1 MLMRSRASKASHRR
15 QNTLQMLD
23 HIIATEEAKEA
34 GDSDKEIDFENAL
47 RDDPSPVREGYKPS
61 VQF

>member
-1 MLMRSRASKASHRR
+1 
-15 QNTLQMLD
+15 MLD